1 MSQNQALTPLS
12 KAETEFFHQFYK
24 DYKGFI
30 FYIANRYT
38 TNQTDCEDIV
48 QDSVI
53 RLLCNTNILM
63 ELTHPKTVKYI
74 ALTVKSAFLDHER
87 KMLASKQIDLDEKQL
102 ESLLNQCSL
111 HVSTECSNT
120 KLDLYQLKQM
130 LSQRDWLVLEGKYI
144 LGYSQEELSEMIGV
158 SPDSIRMILHRARSH
173 ARDILLKDSANGG
186 EQNG

>member
-1 MSQNQALTPLS
+1 MSHNQAYTPLS
-12 KAETEFFHQFYK
+12 NAETEFFHQFYK

-38 TNQTDCEDIV
+38 TNQIDCEDIV

-53 RLLCNTNILM
+53 RLLCNTNALM
-63 ELTHPKTVKYI
+63 GMSHPKTVKYI

-87 KMLASKQIDLDEKQL
+87 KMLASKEINLDEEKL
-102 ESLLNQCSL
+102 EALLDKCSL
-111 HVSTECSNT
+111 HTSTAHSNT

-158 SPDSIRMILHRARSH
+158 SSDSIRMILHRARNH